1 DEFPGV
7 GANFS
12 RLNDTAWG
20 RPLTAGGPYRVVFD
34 RRAGLARFSIDSGAT
49 WHQGGGA
56 FVYRTY
62 NESDTAFF
70 LRYYT
75 NPNGDNT
82 GFGKYNSTQNAHP
95 VSQFWS
101 ISAVAIYQHS
111 SQSTFAVQFLMDDP
125 QSSVKYGA
133 PASMWAMYNFTGTG
147 YTLHSWSLS
156 KTPTR
161 LMEAFYI
168 DFPKPPGALAV
179 LNKLGHD
186 IAVGQVA
193 ANGSVWQHMVGH
205 SPYSV
210 AFRQQSIATIFVAGQ
225 SGAARVQS
233 LDSSLACPRTA
244 SYGPTVWPVP
254 MSPVPDSKVAGIS
267 FNMLNNV
274 WDVNFVFWYPYM
286 PTEANF
292 RARFRVD
299 LADHLD
305 DLTVDGD
312 HQVDAKLNWRDI
324 LMASRGSTGS
334 SGGGIYKC
342 PHCPFITNSS
352 QGLGR
357 HLVHRHRPWKFACRR
372 CGERFSQRG
381 RRQRHELLAHG
392 IEAGA
397 ADAAEARLKKGL
409 KKPASVARGKDD
421 GGSAKAA
428 RRQSLSVGPRA
439 VPVPLDL
446 QCRECG
452 RQLHSGSGFRS
463 HMCRVH
469 PVKWAKMRR
478 LARNRWRQFGNRRLT
493 AGGKAKNKPAQQEHE
508 EAEQS
513 DEADGADS
521 DADRISLNSSS
532 ATIQPKRRRVR
543 PQRQRRTTSGRGEAW
558 LTMGGRPRLKKSEA
572 AAAAD
577 VKKEPPDLAA
587 KQPGEKSKLL
597 VKITRLQ
604 SLPQVLQ
611 SAQPSSR
618 SSQPPSPQSAAN
630 CKCGHCGKVLSCRT
644 TLLRHIRSMH
654 RANYICMRC
663 RRGFNR
669 RQHAY
674 SHITKVHRLLSRRQS
689 AAASDAT
696 FSVSPPASPV
706 ALLDTDESV
715 AEAAAHCLR
724 PGQLPDKSMPP
735 PPPPPPP
742 TTMRLQQQQ
751 QHPSAAVSCDLDAS
765 TVSEEDALMSERHQC
780 DLCQLSFVSAEFLAS
795 HRRLCDSFRLEEV
808 RVLSAWSL
816 ADATAAAEAAAAGP
830 QSTRCP
836 FCFAEVSPARLQRH
850 VRDAAAAEASG
861 AVAGAGSRLHSRPQ
875 VLMCGACYEAF
886 PGSELL
892 QNHQVLVHLN
902 PADRSLLGRR
912 CPECRL
918 WLIGDAAMAEHEAAA
933 HSEPTMFGCQV
944 CRTSAEPGGFGCSL
958 FAGCTCW
965 TAAKATRALTMF
977 DDDSL

>member
-1 DEFPGV
+1 PG
-7 GANFS
+7 
-12 RLNDTAWG
+12 R
-20 RPLTAGGPYRVVFD
+20 
-34 RRAGLARFSIDSGAT
+34 AT
-49 WHQGGGA
+49 WC
-56 FVYRTY
+56 
-62 NESDTAFF
+62 
-70 LRYYT
+70 
-75 NPNGDNT
+75 
-82 GFGKYNSTQNAHP
+82 
-95 VSQFWS
+95 
-101 ISAVAIYQHS
+101 
-111 SQSTFAVQFLMDDP
+111 
-125 QSSVKYGA
+125 
-133 PASMWAMYNFTGTG
+133 TGTG
-147 YTLHSWSLS
+147 PGNSPAAGAASGSL
-156 KTPTR
+156 
-161 LMEAFYI
+161 
-168 DFPKPPGALAV
+168 
-179 LNKLGHD
+179 
-186 IAVGQVA
+186 
-193 ANGSVWQHMVGH
+193 
-205 SPYSV
+205 
-210 AFRQQSIATIFVAGQ
+210 
-225 SGAARVQS
+225 SGAADNATS
-233 LDSSLACPRTA
+233 CWPTA
-244 SYGPTVWPVP
+244 SRPAPPT
-254 MSPVPDSKVAGIS
+254 
-267 FNMLNNV
+267 
-274 WDVNFVFWYPYM
+274 
-286 PTEANF
+286 
-292 RARFRVD
+292 
-299 LADHLD
+299 
-305 DLTVDGD
+305 
-312 HQVDAKLNWRDI
+312 
-324 LMASRGSTGS
+324 
-334 SGGGIYKC
+334 
-342 PHCPFITNSS
+342 
-352 QGLGR
+352 
-357 HLVHRHRPWKFACRR
+357 RPK
-372 CGERFSQRG
+372 
-381 RRQRHELLAHG
+381 
-392 IEAGA
+392 
-397 ADAAEARLKKGL
+397 RLKKGL
-409 KKPASVARGKDD
+409 KKTGVGGGGKDD
-421 GGSAKAA
+421 GGSGGEG
-428 RRQSLSVGPRA
+428 SVGNRLSLARLPARPSRSGLARCRCRWTCSAGSAAGSCTRQRVPQPHVPR
-439 VPVPLDL
+439 P
-446 QCRECG
+446 
-452 RQLHSGSGFRS
+452 
-463 HMCRVH
+463 

-532 ATIQPKRRRVR
+532 ATNSTKASAGSAATATPNNKR
-543 PQRQRRTTSGRGEAW
+543 PGK
-558 LTMGGRPRLKKSEA
+558 LCPICHKLKSEA

-611 SAQPSSR
+611 SAQQQK
-618 SSQPPSPQSAAN
+618 QPASKPASAAN

-674 SHITKVHRLLSRRQS
+674 SHITKVHRLLSRSEIESLLRYANCRLARQS
-689 AAASDAT
+689 ARRRLRCH
-696 FSVSPPASPV
+696 FLL

-742 TTMRLQQQQ
+742 PTTMRLQQQ

-780 DLCQLSFVSAEFLAS
+780 DLCQLSFVSAEFLAN

-816 ADATAAAEAAAAGP
+816 ADATAATEAAAAGP

-875 VLMCGACYEAF
+875 VLMLGAAAEP
-886 PGSELL
+886 PGVGAPE
-892 QNHQVLVHLN
+892 
-902 PADRSLLGRR
+902 PGRPSLLGRR

-933 HSEPTMFGCQV
+933 HSEPTTFGCQV
-944 CRTSAEPGGFGCSL
+944 CRTFCPNRVALVAHYRWVHLLDGGEGDE
-958 FAGCTCW
+958 
-965 TAAKATRALTMF
+965 F

>member
-1 DEFPGV
+1 
-7 GANFS
+7 
-12 RLNDTAWG
+12 
-20 RPLTAGGPYRVVFD
+20 
-34 RRAGLARFSIDSGAT
+34 
-49 WHQGGGA
+49 
-56 FVYRTY
+56 
-62 NESDTAFF
+62 
-70 LRYYT
+70 
-75 NPNGDNT
+75 
-82 GFGKYNSTQNAHP
+82 
-95 VSQFWS
+95 
-101 ISAVAIYQHS
+101 
-111 SQSTFAVQFLMDDP
+111 
-125 QSSVKYGA
+125 
-133 PASMWAMYNFTGTG
+133 
-147 YTLHSWSLS
+147 
-156 KTPTR
+156 
-161 LMEAFYI
+161 
-168 DFPKPPGALAV
+168 
-179 LNKLGHD
+179 
-186 IAVGQVA
+186 
-193 ANGSVWQHMVGH
+193 
-205 SPYSV
+205 
-210 AFRQQSIATIFVAGQ
+210 
-225 SGAARVQS
+225 
-233 LDSSLACPRTA
+233 
-244 SYGPTVWPVP
+244 
-254 MSPVPDSKVAGIS
+254 
-267 FNMLNNV
+267 
-274 WDVNFVFWYPYM
+274 
-286 PTEANF
+286 
-292 RARFRVD
+292 
-299 LADHLD
+299 
-305 DLTVDGD
+305 
-312 HQVDAKLNWRDI
+312 
-324 LMASRGSTGS
+324 MASRGSTGS

-397 ADAAEARLKKGL
+397 ADAAEATEEGTEETD
-409 KKPASVARGKDD
+409 VGGGGKDD
-421 GGSAKAA
+421 GGGEGSVGNRLSPGAAAGPAK
-428 RRQSLSVGPRA
+428 SVGPRA

-493 AGGKAKNKPAQQEHE
+493 AGGKAKNKPTQQEHE

-513 DEADGADS
+513 DEADGAGS

-532 ATIQPKRRRVR
+532 ATNSTKASAGSAASATPNNKRPGKLCPICHKLVGFTNYSRHMRRYHR
-543 PQRQRRTTSGRGEAW
+543 EAW

-611 SAQPSSR
+611 SAQQQK
-618 SSQPPSPQSAAN
+618 QPASKPASAAN

-674 SHITKVHRLLSRRQS
+674 SHITKVHRLLSRSEIESLLLYANCRLARQS
-689 AAASDAT
+689 SEPAAASDAT

-751 QHPSAAVSCDLDAS
+751 HPSAVMSCDLDAS

-944 CRTSAEPGGFGCSL
+944 CRTFCPNRVALVAHYRWVHLLDGGEGDE
-958 FAGCTCW
+958 
-965 TAAKATRALTMF
+965 F